1 MAVAVPLANG
11 RTELFVD
18 DEPRLGQRLVK
29 DVTAAAQA
37 AINAKGSFSLCLAS
51 PVIAALK
58 DLSPEAVDWSKTS
71 VFFTGENLGANK
83 SYADA
88 QDAFCRKCGVQNIY
102 YPILRPLFSTG
113 SGLPPFAVKEAAAAY
128 EALLRNHPSIDN
140 SGKMPSFDLLLLGA
154 GEDGHCGSLHP
165 ESDQVKAEG
174 TVISICQPGK
184 NQIAVSM
191 DVMCAAKKAI
201 VLARGAKQ
209 KDTVR
214 RALSG
219 VHGLYDCPVGLVK
232 AQSTS
237 WLVDKAAFDNFDR
250 TSTLHGGL
258 PSLLPCDRLA
268 ELRETATKLCAPGKG
283 FLAADE
289 SAGPWLRAGHAEAA
303 KIPDLIDNRA
313 AYRALCFSTPG
324 LSEHISGVIL
334 HWETL
339 MQEDAD
345 GKAMVDIIRGN
356 GMIPGIKVD
365 KGYNKKGMWGT
376 PVGPLGHPEVATV
389 GLDDLQQRCAQAYKE
404 GARFAKWRNVLQL
417 DPEKGLPTALAIK
430 DTVHTLARYASICQ
444 SEGLVPIVE
453 PEIVPNGDHDI
464 YYCAEVTEKV
474 LAAQFRALAAHHVYL
489 EGAVLKPNM
498 VKNGLGGP
506 KASAETIATL
516 TCQTL
521 LRTVPPS
528 MPGIFFLSG
537 ETALNEDNEEEATIN
552 LSTMNSLFAGKL
564 PWHLSFSYGK
574 ALQKTCI
581 VTWLGK
587 TENKDAAQK
596 ALKARANA
604 NSDAVFGKY
613 KPGSCA
619 SVGTD
624 GNVMQAAGPY

>member
-1 MAVAVPLANG
+1 M
-11 RTELFVD
+11 
-18 DEPRLGQRLVK
+18 PRLFKGQALHVVEEHQLVPQIVQE
-29 DVTAAAQA
+29 VTEAAKT
-37 AINAKGSFSLCLAS
+37 AIDAKGSFSLCVAR
-51 PVIAALK
+51 PVIPALK
-58 DLSPEAVDWSKTS
+58 DLSPEALDWSKVS
-71 VFFTGENLGANK
+71 VFFTGELLGANK
-83 SYADA
+83 AYTEALE
-88 QDAFCRKCGVQNIY
+88 AFCRKCGIQGVF

-128 EALLRNHPSIDN
+128 DALLRNHPSIDN
-140 SGKMPSFDLLLLGA
+140 SGKVPSFDLVLLGL
-154 GEDGHCGSLHP
+154 GDDGHIGSLQP
-165 ESDQVKAEG
+165 ESQEIRAKGEAML
-174 TVISICQPGK
+174 SICQPGK
-184 NQIAVSM
+184 NEIAASM
-191 DVMCAAKKAI
+191 DLICAAKRAI
-201 VLARGAKQ
+201 VMASGSPK
-209 KDTVR
+209 KDALR
-214 RALSG
+214 QALSK
-219 VHGLYDCPVGLVK
+219 VHGPYDCPAALVK

-237 WLVDKAAFDNFDR
+237 WFVDKAAFGDFDR

-258 PSLLPCDRLA
+258 PSMLPMERLE
-268 ELRETATKLCAPGKG
+268 ELKETARKLCAPGKG

-303 KIPDLIDNRA
+303 QIPDVIENRA
-313 AYRALCFSTPG
+313 AYRSLCFSTPG
-324 LSEHISGVIL
+324 LSESISGVIL

-339 MQEDAD
+339 FQEDAT
-345 GKAMVDIIRGN
+345 GKAMVDIIKGN

-365 KGYNKKGMWGT
+365 KGYNKKGIWGT
-376 PVGPLGHPEVATV
+376 STGPLGHPEVATL
-389 GLDDLQQRCAQAYKE
+389 GLDDLQQRCQQAYKE
-404 GARFAKWRNVLQL
+404 GARFAKWRNVLQM
-417 DPEKGLPTALAIK
+417 DPAKGLPSELAIK

-464 YYCAEVTEKV
+464 YYCAEVTSKV
-474 LAAQFRALAAHHVYL
+474 LAAQFKALSAHHVYL

-506 KASAETIATL
+506 KATAETIATL

-587 TENKDAAQK
+587 AENVDAAQK
-596 ALKARANA
+596 ALKARAKA
-604 NSDAVFGKY
+604 NSDACFGKY
-613 KPGSCA
+613 KAGSCA